1 MTAYYQIEI
10 VKGDDFELIFKKAI
24 KNCETGENEPVDLT
38 NVTDVISKIYTNNGT
53 FLENISGA
61 VTDITGG
68 EITLWLPKETTET
81 FVGTDSRKP
90 VETIGRYDTRLKY
103 SNDKI
108 ETLMRGNVILT
119 AVKGA

>member
-1 MTAYYQIEI
+1 MTAYYPVEI
-10 VKGDDFELIFKKAI
+10 VKGDDFELIFKRAI
-24 KNCETGENEPVDLT
+24 KNCDTGENEPVDLT
-38 NVTDVISKIYTNNGT
+38 NVTDVISKIYTNSGT

-81 FVGTDSRKP
+81 FAGSDNKKP

-108 ETLMRGNVILT
+108 ETILRGNVILT